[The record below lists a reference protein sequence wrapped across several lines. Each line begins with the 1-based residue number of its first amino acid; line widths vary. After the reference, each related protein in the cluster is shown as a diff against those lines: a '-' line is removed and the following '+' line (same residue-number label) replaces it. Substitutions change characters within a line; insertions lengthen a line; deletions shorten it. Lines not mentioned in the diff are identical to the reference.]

1 MTNLI
6 SLTDSMIKSDF
17 NYIAN
22 EALLSQILWGISF
35 IGLFI
40 LWIVSFKKRNNKS
53 IYKFNVFAIPI
64 ISLVFVFGL
73 VNSINSYFT
82 IKYYIDSNSWS
93 VVNDK
98 IIDTETAVVHSRNSY
113 RQIYYICLSKYGRLK
128 VDNITF
134 ANCSIG
140 DSVYVVIAKE
150 KNGNEQPTK
159 LIYSQ
164 KKYIYKHN

>member
-6 SLTDSMIKSDF
+6 SLTDSIIISDL
-17 NYIAN
+17 NYVAN
-22 EALLSQILWGISF
+22 EALLASVLWVIPF
-35 IGLFI
+35 IVLFI
-40 LWIVSFKKRNNKS
+40 LWIVSLKKRDDKS

-64 ISLVFVFGL
+64 ISFVFVFGL
-73 VNSINSYFT
+73 INSINSYFT
-82 IKYYIDSNSWS
+82 IKYYIDSNSWT

-98 IIDTETAVVHSRNSY
+98 IFDIETARVHSRHSY
-113 RQIYYICLSKYGRLK
+113 RTVHYMYLSKYGRIK
-128 VDNITF
+128 VDDISF

-140 DSVYVVIAKE
+140 DSVYIVIAKD
-150 KNGNEQPTK
+150 KNGNEQPTR